1 MVRKLI
7 LGTVQLGLDYGINN
21 NSGKP
26 TLAKA
31 FDILHAA
38 FDNGIRILDTA
49 EAYGNSQEVIG
60 AFLKKNPEKRF
71 HVISKLAANHSLLK
85 NELLD
90 HIVENLQTLSLDKLY
105 GYMFHNYNSFKKS
118 SFLYDDIVQ
127 AKELGYVD
135 KIGVSLYSNDEI
147 EDIITYYPE
156 FDFIQ
161 IPFNLLDN
169 ASKRAEMMTK
179 AKGKNIEIHTR
190 SVFLQGLFFKESDNL
205 PNKLSCFSTYL
216 QSIERIKKDYH
227 LNIETLA
234 LQYALQKDYID
245 HVLIGVDNRNQL
257 ISNLSICN
265 AEENIPHHLIDTI
278 DVEEIA
284 MLNPANWNQ

>member
-1 MVRKLI
+1 MIRKLI
-7 LGTVQLGLDYGINN
+7 LGTGQLGLNYGINN
-21 NSGKP
+21 KSGKP
-26 TLAKA
+26 TLATA

-60 AFLKKNPEKRF
+60 AFLKENPEKKF

-90 HIVENLQTLSLDKLY
+90 HIDENLQTLSLDKLY
-105 GYMFHNYNSFKKS
+105 GYMFHNYDSFKKS
-118 SFLYDDIVQ
+118 AFLYDDIV
-127 AKELGYVD
+127 
-135 KIGVSLYSNDEI
+135 
-147 EDIITYYPE
+147 
-156 FDFIQ
+156 
-161 IPFNLLDN
+161 
-169 ASKRAEMMTK
+169 
-179 AKGKNIEIHTR
+179 
-190 SVFLQGLFFKESDNL
+190 
-205 PNKLSCFSTYL
+205 
-216 QSIERIKKDYH
+216 QSIERIKKDYR

-257 ISNLSICN
+257 ISNLNICN
-265 AEENIPHHLIDTI
+265 AQENIPHHLIDTI